1 MLMKFGVRTDEF
13 KFGSVFEWFG
23 QDSGRIIIIDNHDV
37 LISLAGRDG
46 EMPCLVRVN
55 LAGDVDEFREDKMSL
70 YGRL

>member
-13 KFGSVFEWFG
+13 LFGSVFEWFG

-37 LISLAGRDG
+37 LIAFAGRDG
-46 EMPCLVRVN
+46 ETACLVGVN
-55 LAGDVDEFREDKMSL
+55 LAGDVDEFREDKMSS